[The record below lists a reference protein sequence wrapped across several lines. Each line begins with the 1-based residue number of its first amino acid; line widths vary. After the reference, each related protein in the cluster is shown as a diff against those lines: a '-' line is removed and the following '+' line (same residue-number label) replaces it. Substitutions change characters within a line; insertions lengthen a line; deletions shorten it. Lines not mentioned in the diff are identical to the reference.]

1 MNTIKIWKINHS
13 FDKEMIDIIDK
24 NENMS
29 TRLLD
34 LSKKKYSL
42 FEKFVYDVA
51 VFHFKQLNIDITANE
66 CDYYVEFWCKNKF
79 ETHRLHVDCD
89 EYKKKQFF
97 NFIHPL
103 LSCVTYLND
112 NLCPTIITNIDMEMY
127 KFKEFENQKELF
139 LSIPKCNNQ
148 ITFDGK
154 YFHGS
159 TLLTD
164 NNKEES
170 RYIIAINLWDKRPTN
185 VEYYISNT
193 NTNTNTD
200 TNLDTIFVKEDQ
212 CVSIEKI
219 NDLDQYKTINVC
231 KKTMNYNLYEDIL
244 YTGDEK
250 ACYRFKELIKNIEE
264 EKNIYTA
271 YKFVLDTT
279 IEKKQMDMQLKN
291 KYGDIV
297 DDINEIM
304 NETIK
309 LKYNRFLQR
318 FHYTKVYTPDICHFI
333 INESERYAENN
344 GGWTT
349 KRHDNYPTTD
359 LPVEKIA
366 SIFGLVLQTMNTIVI
381 KVKNSFG
388 LHDDIIINIQ
398 DLFVVKYKD
407 SEQNYLDMHNDG
419 SFLSFN
425 ILLSDTTEF
434 EGGGTYFDD
443 GLTAYLEQGD
453 ILIHSSRIKHAG
465 LPITKGTRYLL
476 VGFLNI
482 DIPLPNNS

>member
-1 MNTIKIWKINHS
+1 MDSINLWKISHS
-13 FDKEMIDIIDK
+13 FEKELKDVI
-24 NENMS
+24 NEHVKMP
-29 TRLLD
+29 TRLLN
-34 LSKKKYSL
+34 LSKTGGYTL
-42 FEKFVYDVA
+42 FEKFVYDIA
-51 VFHFKQLNIDITANE
+51 VFHFKQLNIDIVSENIE
-66 CDYYVEFWCKNKF
+66 NNYYVEFWCKNKF
-79 ETHRLHVDCD
+79 DTHRLHVDCD
-89 EYKKKQFF
+89 EYQKRHNLKY
-97 NFIHPL
+97 IHPL

-112 NLCPTIITNIDMEMY
+112 NSCPTIITNIDMETY
-127 KFKEFENQKELF
+127 KYKEFEKQTELF
-139 LSIPKCNNQ
+139 LSLPKCNKQ

-159 TLLTD
+159 TLLSD
-164 NNKEES
+164 NDKEDS
-170 RYIIAINLWDKRPTN
+170 RYIIAVNLWDKKPTN
-185 VEYYISNT
+185 VEYYCPNPD
-193 NTNTNTD
+193 TD
-200 TNLDTIFVKEDQ
+200 FNLLKEDQ
-212 CVSIEKI
+212 CVSIEKTSESDNI
-219 NDLDQYKTINVC
+219 KVINVC
-231 KKTMNYNLYEDIL
+231 KNTINYNLYEDIL
-244 YTGDEK
+244 YTGNET
-250 ACYRFKELIKNIEE
+250 ACYQFKKLIKNIEDDE
-264 EKNIYTA
+264 EEEDEKTA

-291 KYGDIV
+291 KYGDIM

-318 FHYTKVYTPDICHFI
+318 FHYTKIYTPDICSFI
-333 INESERYAENN
+333 INESERYALNN

-359 LPVEKIA
+359 LPVEKIP
-366 SIFGLVLQTMNTIVI
+366 SIFGLVLETMNTVI
-381 KVKNSFG
+381 KKVKKSFG
-388 LHDDIIINIQ
+388 LHDEMMINVH

-407 SEQNYLDMHNDG
+407 NGQSHLDMHHDG

-425 ILLSDTTEF
+425 ILLSDTNNF

-465 LPITKGTRYLL
+465 LSITKGTRYLL

-482 DIPLPNNS
+482 DIPVPNNS

>member
-1 MNTIKIWKINHS
+1 MDTIKIWKINHS

-24 NENMS
+24 NENMP
-29 TRLLD
+29 TQLLD

-51 VFHFKQLNIDITANE
+51 LFHFKQLNIDITSGE
-66 CDYYVEFWCKNKF
+66 SDYYVEFWCKNKF
-79 ETHRLHVDCD
+79 DTHRLHVDCD
-89 EYKKKQFF
+89 EYKKKQGLK
-97 NFIHPL
+97 FIHPL

-112 NLCPTIITNIDMEMY
+112 NPCPTIITNIDMEMY
-127 KFKEFENQKELF
+127 KYKEFENQKELF
-139 LSIPKCNNQ
+139 LSMPKCNKQ
-148 ITFDGK
+148 IIFDGK

-159 TLLTD
+159 TLLSD
-164 NNKEES
+164 NDKEES

-193 NTNTNTD
+193 NID
-200 TNLDTIFVKEDQ
+200 TNLDVIFVKEDQ
-212 CVSIEKI
+212 CVSIEKTSESDNI
-219 NDLDQYKTINVC
+219 KVINVC
-231 KKTMNYNLYEDIL
+231 KKTINYNLYEDIL

-250 ACYRFKELIKNIEE
+250 ACYIFKELIKNIEE
-264 EKNIYTA
+264 DDKTA

-279 IEKKQMDMQLKN
+279 IEKKQIDMQLKN
-291 KYGDIV
+291 KYGDIM

-304 NETIK
+304 NENNK

-318 FHYTKVYTPDICHFI
+318 FHYTKIYTPDICHFI
-333 INESERYAENN
+333 INESERYAEKN

-349 KRHDNYPTTD
+349 KRHHNYPTTD

-366 SIFGLVLQTMNTIVI
+366 SIFGLVLQTMKTVVT
-381 KVKNSFG
+381 KVKKSFG

-407 SEQNYLDMHNDG
+407 SGQNYLDMHHDG

-425 ILLSDTTEF
+425 ILLSDKTEF

-482 DIPLPNNS
+482 DIPLPNNT